1 MRQILVFFNAKV
13 LNKTEVMISQLASK
27 VDVESN
33 TITDLATIEVIGAQL
48 RALAGMAREY

>member
-13 LNKTEVMISQLASK
+13 LNKPEVMISQLASK

>member
-13 LNKTEVMISQLASK
+13 LNKPEVMISQLASK

-33 TITDLATIEVIGAQL
+33 TITDLTTIEVIGAQL